1 MKFGFVDE
9 HRHLWPVR
17 VMCAALGLSVSGYYA
32 WRSRRE
38 SPRAAANRV
47 LLEDIRRIHGESSGT
62 YGSPRVHAARR
73 RRGRRIGRV
82 RIERLN
88 ASGGITR
95 PGGLAATDANDG

>member
-17 VMCAALGLSVSGYYA
+17 VMCPVLGLSVSGYYA
-32 WRSRRE
+32 WRSRAE

-62 YGSPRVHAARR
+62 YGSPRIQLCCAAAAAESVVP
-73 RRGRRIGRV
+73 GS
-82 RIERLN
+82 
-88 ASGGITR
+88 SG
-95 PGGLAATDANDG
+95 